1 MNAPTN
7 AALASPI
14 PARLS
19 ALRARM
25 AAQGWQAV
33 LLPSSDPHLSEY
45 LPERWQ
51 GRAHFSGFT
60 GSSGTLLVAADRAA
74 VFTDS
79 RYWTQAEAELAG
91 SGVDLVKLDGAFNP
105 ACAAWLQ
112 ALGLSADAAPQP
124 TLATDG
130 AVMGL
135 AQTQQLQ
142 AALKDAGWRLHTRDD
157 VLTGAWP
164 ERPGLP
170 AAPVYEHLLPHASTS
185 RADKIAHVRAALA
198 ERGATHHWV
207 ATLDD
212 LAWLLNLRGADVEYN
227 PVFLAHL
234 LIQPDGAELFVGEGK
249 IDQALAARLSVD
261 GVRCRPYEQA
271 LPTLADLPAGA
282 VLWLDPKRTTWGL
295 REAVP
300 EGVRVI
306 EAINPSTVAKS
317 RKTDAEAVHIREAM
331 ERDGAAM
338 CAFYAWLEQALGR
351 EHVSEL
357 TIDERMTAERAK
369 QPGYVSLSF
378 PTIAGFN
385 ANGALPH
392 YRATPEAFSDI
403 STPQGLVAEGL
414 LLIDSGAQ
422 YLGGTTDITR
432 VWAIGTPTAAQKR
445 DFTLVLKGTLGLS
458 RTRFPLGTLAP
469 MLDAIARA
477 PLWAE
482 GLDFGHG
489 TGHGVGY
496 FLNVHEGPQSI
507 SKAVPHPDMAM
518 QPGMI
523 TSIEP
528 GLYRP
533 GQWGIRIEN
542 LVLNV
547 PVAPAVPD
555 AEPGAPEHGRYLA
568 FETLSLCPI
577 DTRCIDMGLMR
588 TDEIDWLNRYHA
600 EVRRRLSPLVSG
612 EALRWL
618 TLRTEPI

>member
-14 PARLS
+14 PARL
-19 ALRARM
+19 ATLRARM

-60 GSSGTLLVAADRAA
+60 GSSGTLLVAAERAA

-105 ACAAWLQ
+105 ACVEWLQ
-112 ALGLSADAAPQP
+112 ALSLKVNAGDAL

-135 AQTQQLQ
+135 AQTQLLQ
-142 AALKDAGWRLHTRDD
+142 SALKDAGWRLHTQGD
-157 VLTGAWP
+157 VLEGAWP

-170 AAPVYEHLLPHASTS
+170 AAAVYEHLPPHAATS
-185 RADKIAHVRAALA
+185 RADKLAHVRQALA
-198 ERGATHHWV
+198 ERGATHHWI

-234 LIQPDGAELFVGEGK
+234 LVSPDGAELFVGEGK
-249 IDQALAARLSVD
+249 VDAALAARLAAD
-261 GVRCRPYEQA
+261 GVRCRPYDQA
-271 LPTLADLPAGA
+271 LPALAQLPASA

-306 EAINPSTVAKS
+306 EAINPSTAAKS
-317 RKTDAEAVHIREAM
+317 RKTHAEAAHIREAM

-392 YRATPEAFSDI
+392 YRATPEAFSAI

-432 VWAIGTPTAAQKR
+432 VWAIGAPTAAQKR

-507 SKAVPHPDMAM
+507 SKAMPNPDMAM
-518 QPGMI
+518 HPGMI

-555 AEPGAPEHGRYLA
+555 AEPGAPEHGSYLA

-577 DTRCIDMGLMR
+577 DTRCIDLTLMR
-588 TDEIDWLNRYHA
+588 PDEIDWLNAYHA
-600 EVRRRLSPLVSG
+600 EVRRRLSPIVSG